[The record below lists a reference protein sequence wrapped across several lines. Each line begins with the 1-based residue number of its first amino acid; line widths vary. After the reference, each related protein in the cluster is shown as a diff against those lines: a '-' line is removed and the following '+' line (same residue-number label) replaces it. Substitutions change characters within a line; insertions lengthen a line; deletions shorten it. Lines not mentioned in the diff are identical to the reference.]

1 MIQDFTMSKSKSSLH
16 PAKKALL
23 LLAAALA
30 GALPAQAQTPPA
42 WSGGIVLEMRG
53 SSLIAIN
60 SLLGCGDEGGI
71 YGDADGG
78 GGPVSSPIDIND
90 VLVIPPKKLY
100 MDYNVDGWEGTPGE
114 ARVAA
119 FCTESRQVFTNLC
132 GERFGVK
139 VKSLPVSS
147 PGKLELLP
155 WSDSEGGTF
164 LLALP
169 LRLELTLTS
178 LDVAGRVLVTTQNH
192 NLQGSGRF
200 SRENLPEGL
209 DVSEPTPIDVDCDG
223 VFDQQLPAG
232 GDLYLGVDDGE
243 EELFCLKEFGASLCL
258 GPAKTYA
265 TPGGGSG
272 ATPK

>member
-1 MIQDFTMSKSKSSLH
+1 MIQDFTTSKSKSSLH

-23 LLAAALA
+23 LLSVALA
-30 GALPAQAQTPPA
+30 GALPAHAQTPPV

-53 SSLIAIN
+53 PSLVLIN
-60 SLLGCGDEGGI
+60 TLSGCGYAGGS
-71 YGDADGG
+71 DDGNAG

-90 VLVIPPKKLY
+90 VLVIPPRKVHL
-100 MDYNVDGWEGTPGE
+100 DYNFDGWDGTPGE

-139 VKSLPVSS
+139 VKAVPSAT
-147 PGKLELLP
+147 PGQLELLP
-155 WSDSEGGTF
+155 RSDSEGGTF
-164 LLALP
+164 LLDLP
-169 LRLELTLTS
+169 LRLEITLTR
-178 LDVAGRVLVTTQNH
+178 LDDPDRVVVTTQNL

-200 SRENLPEGL
+200 SRENLPGGL

-223 VFDQQLPAG
+223 VFDQLLPAG
-232 GDLYLGVDDGE
+232 GGLYLGVDDGE

-258 GPAKTYA
+258 GPAKTYPNPDG
-265 TPGGGSG
+265 TSFIP
-272 ATPK
+272 PK